1 MVNNNPLSK
10 KHRPLGVWILTIY
23 ALLFAVSNLQGDY
36 FYVLKGEVAMFRS
49 DSVSGM
55 LLWAY
60 LNIGLIIASILTW
73 AGWEL
78 GRIFFLLLISIY
90 YLSQGRGMFLW
101 ITHQDFGKD
110 LIEYQVDSWIH
121 FIGYIL
127 LPILYI
133 WYLNKF
139 STREFYK
146 KVGKVT

>member
-1 MVNNNPLSK
+1 
-10 KHRPLGVWILTIY
+10 
-23 ALLFAVSNLQGDY
+23 
-36 FYVLKGEVAMFRS
+36 MFRS